1 MVDNQAGRS
10 LKAGDAMEGGDWTLE
25 FEGGGN

>member
-1 MVDNQAGRS
+1 MVENHAGRS
-10 LKAGDAMEGGDWTLE
+10 LKAGDAMEAGDWTLE

>member
-1 MVDNQAGRS
+1 MENQAGRS

>member
-1 MVDNQAGRS
+1 MVENQAGRS
-10 LKAGDAMEGGDWTLE
+10 LWAGDRTEGGDWTLG